1 MDIISYMKAG
11 YPAIY
16 INTTETDRAIKSI
29 HAEGY
34 QTLAWDCLRGI
45 VCSKNNF
52 LVDDIIDPLGALN
65 WLAEKKES
73 ILIVQNFHHLLGSV
87 EIIQAITNQIHIYK
101 GQGSCLVLAGPHIN
115 LPLEIEKYFTV
126 LDFALPSTRDLTAIM
141 QELGEVVG
149 VDVDLFAVDAAKGLT
164 ELDRK
169 SVV

>member
-1 MDIISYMKAG
+1 M
-11 YPAIY
+11 
-16 INTTETDRAIKSI
+16 
-29 HAEGY
+29 
-34 QTLAWDCLRGI
+34 
-45 VCSKNNF
+45 
-52 LVDDIIDPLGALN
+52 
-65 WLAEKKES
+65 
-73 ILIVQNFHHLLGSV
+73 GSV

-164 ELDRK
+164 EFEAETAFALSLVKTK
-169 SVV
+169 SFNPEVITEQKKMMIRRTGLMEFFPPVPMD